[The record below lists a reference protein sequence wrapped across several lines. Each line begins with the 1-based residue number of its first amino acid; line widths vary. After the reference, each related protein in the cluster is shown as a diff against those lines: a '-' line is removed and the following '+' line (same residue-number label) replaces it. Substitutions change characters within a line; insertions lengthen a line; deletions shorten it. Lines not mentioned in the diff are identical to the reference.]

1 MAIEA
6 HETQIDVLDISATQ
20 PIGHDAKRT
29 FQSFPGSQ
37 YVLPSDA
44 VEKDRLALQH
54 QLLKRVFENRAI
66 LPPITF
72 PLHSKI
78 LDSGTG
84 SDSWLLRYNYR
95 NGSEHSQRCSEYSH
109 RGGWVQIGEVGPWTA
124 GSVTATHKSL
134 VEALFEFKGL
144 HLDCL
149 KFIAELLREAGFIAI
164 YEEERSIPLGKWGGQ
179 DGIDGRDNF
188 IGVFRGM
195 KTPIL
200 NAGGLGFVQTE
211 GEFDSLLDAVEQEWD
226 ETSGAEIKFSVIYA
240 TKPIPVPMASL

>member
-1 MAIEA
+1 MF
-6 HETQIDVLDISATQ
+6 TGTWLLDVINEVPPNVILHGLDIEPRLFPVEDDRVVSRGNVIFTTGTITELPQ
-20 PIGHDAKRT
+20 EWSN
-29 FQSFPGSQ
+29 SFTLINQ
-37 YVLPSDA
+37 
-44 VEKDRLALQH
+44 RLLVAALQLS
-54 QLLKRVFENRAI
+54 QWKRAFAEMFRVLA
-66 LPPITF
+66 P
-72 PLHSKI
+72 
-78 LDSGTG
+78 
-84 SDSWLLRYNYR
+84 
-95 NGSEHSQRCSEYSH
+95 
-109 RGGWVQIGEVGPWTA
+109 GGWVQIGEVGPWTA

-134 VEALFEFKGL
+134 VEALFETKGL

-179 DGIDGRDNF
+179 DGIDSRDNF

-226 ETSGAEIKFSVIYA
+226 ETSGAEIKFSIIYA